1 MFGLHPKRNPHSMAN
16 DIARE
21 IARRGFPAEAKSVT
35 VMSAMGDAQKHAIV
49 IPGRG
54 VAVVN
59 NDLNIVVAS
68 SNKPLPQ
75 APVFEYGNAEA
86 AAENVLRNLPLPRE
100 SRRTQL

>member
-1 MFGLHPKRNPHSMAN
+1 MFGRNKKRNPWTMAN
-16 DIARE
+16 DIAQE
-21 IARRGFPAEAKSVT
+21 LGRRGFPAEAKPVT
-35 VMSAMGDAQKHAIV
+35 IMSAIGNTQKFAIV

-54 VAVVN
+54 AAVIN

-86 AAENVLRNLPLPRE
+86 AAENIMRNLPLP
-100 SRRTQL
+100 

>member
-1 MFGLHPKRNPHSMAN
+1 MFRRHQKTPWTMTQ

-21 IARRGFPAEAKSVT
+21 ISRRGFPAEAKPVT
-35 VMSAMGDAQKHAIV
+35 VRSAIEDVQRFAVV

-54 VAVVN
+54 VALVN
-59 NDLNIVVAS
+59 NELNVVVAS

-86 AAENVLRNLPLPRE
+86 AAENILRNLPL
-100 SRRTQL
+100 S